1 MALGSGVG
9 VMDKIIFMTAVFSLG
24 FLFGLDVDHSEAKTY
39 DEKKWERLQAN
50 REKRQYEACTFQCL
64 KGCVK

>member
-1 MALGSGVG
+1 
-9 VMDKIIFMTAVFSLG
+9 MDKIIFMTAVFGLG

-50 REKRQYEACTFQCL
+50 REKRRAIEREYEACTFQCQ